1 MIFRPLGTKK
11 LSLTLALIYLDYS
24 KVEVLFCQVNFNCGN
39 QPIFNN
45 HPFLIQDEELS
56 KHDEDLVVH
65 ENIIRELKEE
75 KLSLDK
81 TKVQITSA
89 IMKQRQELLQH
100 QTHYEEASERYR
112 QSDVKLKS
120 LSGLRDLMIGAD
132 SIDKYMNSLED
143 GLPEYEGMLIRS
155 IAMTTLVICFWV
167 KQRLISGMV
176 TESSTVLE
184 TLVLVKNLNPF

>member
-1 MIFRPLGTKK
+1 M
-11 LSLTLALIYLDYS
+11 
-24 KVEVLFCQVNFNCGN
+24 
-39 QPIFNN
+39 
-45 HPFLIQDEELS
+45 
-56 KHDEDLVVH
+56 VVH

-132 SIDKYMNSLED
+132 SIDKYMDSLED

-155 IAMTTLVICFWV
+155 IAMTTFVIYFWV
-167 KQRLISGMV
+167 
-176 TESSTVLE
+176 
-184 TLVLVKNLNPF
+184 N

>member
-1 MIFRPLGTKK
+1 MIFSPLGTKK

-24 KVEVLFCQVNFNCGN
+24 KEEVLFCQVNFNCGN

-132 SIDKYMNSLED
+132 SIDKYMDSLED

-155 IAMTTLVICFWV
+155 IAMTTFFLGEV
-167 KQRLISGMV
+167 
-176 TESSTVLE
+176 E
-184 TLVLVKNLNPF
+184 TNIRDGN